1 MISIQIL
8 VIRAHIPYG
17 FETKEWSLEGNT
29 DPYITDAN
37 LLRPSDT
44 QILTATICTAVTL
57 NPDI

>member
-1 MISIQIL
+1 MVSIQIL

-17 FETKEWSLEGNT
+17 FEIEEWSLEGNT

-44 QILTATICTAVTL
+44 
-57 NPDI
+57 